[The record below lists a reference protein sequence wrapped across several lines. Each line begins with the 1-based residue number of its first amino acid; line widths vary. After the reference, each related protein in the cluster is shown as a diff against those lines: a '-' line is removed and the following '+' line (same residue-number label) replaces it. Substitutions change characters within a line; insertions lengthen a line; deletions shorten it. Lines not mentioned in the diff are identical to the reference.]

1 MEYLTKR
8 ESRALQETLEKDIAI
23 GEIVTEIFEK
33 DILPLVKDLNPRSLT
48 LNKITDRGQVII
60 TLDVTR
66 IEKKA
71 GLN

>member
-1 MEYLTKR
+1 MEYLIKR